1 MQALPRKSIKNHQ
14 YNFADILGD
23 INYIGDEKLPTF
35 QSRALAKDKMSKFIT
50 DDKNKGAVSA
60 SSDSQPSLK
69 PAGTFSMK
77 NL

>member
-35 QSRALAKDKMSKFIT
+35 QSRALGKDKMSKFI
-50 DDKNKGAVSA
+50 
-60 SSDSQPSLK
+60 
-69 PAGTFSMK
+69 
-77 NL
+77 